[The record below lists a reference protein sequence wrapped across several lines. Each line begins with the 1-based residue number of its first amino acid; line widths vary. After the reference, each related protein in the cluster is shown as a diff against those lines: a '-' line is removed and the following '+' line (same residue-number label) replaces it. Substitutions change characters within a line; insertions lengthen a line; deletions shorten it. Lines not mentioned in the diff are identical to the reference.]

1 MLVVRKG
8 MFQSTHPRGVRLLT
22 VHLNFTYYGFNPRT
36 HVGCDDEFK
45 ERFDSITFQSTH
57 PRGVRLTPSAI
68 FEGLI
73 VFQSTHPRGVR
84 PSSNRT
90 ARHRSSCFNPRTHV
104 GCDRAVRTVFTG
116 DALSFNPRTHV
127 GCDLNTPS
135 GRFQSPVSIHAPTWG
150 ATPSSTSF
158 MASWKVSIHAPTWG
172 ATSLRTRLL
181 AGEYCFNPRTHVGCD
196 LTGEIDMFKRFLFQS
211 THPRGVRPLKSKR
224 INSDFYG
231 FNPRTHVGCDRFVV
245 PGPGIEPRF
254 NPRTHVGCDVQRLI
268 ETHYDG
274 EFQSTHPRGV
284 RLKSKRINSDFY
296 GFNPRTHVGCDLVSV
311 EGSTHNGGFNPRT
324 HVGCDRLPRMPPP
337 SRTCFN
343 PRTHVGCDRGICF
356 RRG

>member
-127 GCDLNTPS
+127 GCDPIFHKLHGFLES
-135 GRFQSPVSIHAPTWG
+135 
-150 ATPSSTSF
+150 
-158 MASWKVSIHAPTWG
+158 
-172 ATSLRTRLL
+172 
-181 AGEYCFNPRTHVGCD
+181 FNPRTHVGCD
-196 LTGEIDMFKRFLFQS
+196 LTAHTVACRGILFQS
-211 THPRGVRPLKSKR
+211 THPRGVRPHWR
-224 INSDFYG
+224 D
-231 FNPRTHVGCDRFVV
+231 RHV
-245 PGPGIEPRF
+245 
-254 NPRTHVGCDVQRLI
+254 
-268 ETHYDG
+268 
-274 EFQSTHPRGV
+274 
-284 RLKSKRINSDFY
+284 
-296 GFNPRTHVGCDLVSV
+296 
-311 EGSTHNGGFNPRT
+311 
-324 HVGCDRLPRMPPP
+324 
-337 SRTCFN
+337 
-343 PRTHVGCDRGICF
+343 
-356 RRG
+356 